1 MRSAPDETARHLLE
15 TVPLVMRT
23 IRSEM
28 RSHRAPDLSVPQ
40 FRALGFIDR
49 NPGASLSDVTE
60 HMGLA
65 LPSVSKLVDGLV
77 ARALATRQE
86 DRADRRRV
94 VLRLTPAGRDTLA
107 AARKATQQRLAA
119 RLATFSDNDRAA
131 ISQAMTLLRSAF
143 ASGSRAGEGQGAR

>member
-1 MRSAPDETARHLLE
+1 MRPAPDETARHLLE

-28 RSHRAPDLSVPQ
+28 RTHRAPDLSVPQ
-40 FRALGFIDR
+40 FRALGYIDR
-49 NPGASLSDVTE
+49 NPGASLSGVAE
-60 HMGLA
+60 HMGLT

-94 VLRLTPAGRDTLA
+94 VLRLTPAGRNTLA
-107 AARKATQQRLAA
+107 AARKAAQQRLAA
-119 RLATFSDNDRAA
+119 RLAAFSNNDRAA

-143 ASGSRAGEGQGAR
+143 ASGPRAGEGKGAR